1 MKIKIAS
8 LASLIWSIA
17 DLLSGDFKQSLY
29 RRIIFPFIVSS
40 SVGRSFFDAV
50 QYGLKKELS
59 LSNISEAPLALPLKN
74 EQASVTRKV
83 ENINNRFSLLSNSAY
98 KQVELLKERRN
109 AVIFAA
115 VTGKIDLRSW
125 QAPQS
130 ELTT

>member
-40 SVGRSFFDAV
+40 SVGQSFFDAV